1 MHMPLATYPTL
12 LPLDKSHR
20 FAPNNCLLTN
30 VAVKIVMLVICP
42 MAENNSW
49 MIGYY
54 YLNEWVK
61 KNFEWVA
68 HRAVH
73 GMQSFKAVMGFQD
86 HKGSVQSKQLE
97 NLKSISENLRS
108 FAGSK
113 VSGEKAKI
121 LQEKNKS
128 GFRSDKFQ
136 VLTEKIFSKK
146 EDFLLQMA

>member
-1 MHMPLATYPTL
+1 
-12 LPLDKSHR
+12 
-20 FAPNNCLLTN
+20 
-30 VAVKIVMLVICP
+30 
-42 MAENNSW
+42 
-49 MIGYY
+49 
-54 YLNEWVK
+54 
-61 KNFEWVA
+61 
-68 HRAVH
+68 
-73 GMQSFKAVMGFQD
+73 
-86 HKGSVQSKQLE
+86 VQSKQLE

-113 VSGEKAKI
+113 VSWEKAKI